1 MITGGLPETGFR
13 VVLERPRAAEGAPC
27 TYTGRVELPTGSVE
41 ARAEVDPGLT
51 VTVHLA
57 APAGPETAALSEKVR
72 LLVRQVV
79 KEAARDGAPLARKI
93 VRWRGEK

>member
-13 VVLERPRAAEGAPC
+13 VVLERAREDDTAPC
-27 TYTGRVELPTGSVE
+27 TYRGRLELPDGSH
-41 ARAEVDPGLT
+41 ALTVDVDAALA
-51 VTVHLA
+51 VTVHL
-57 APAGPETAALSEKVR
+57 PAEPAALGALTDKVR

-79 KEAARDGAPLARKI
+79 KESARDGAALARKI